1 MRAFVIGGLLIG
13 VHILS
18 TTVFQYL
25 RIGGVAPNFMIM
37 IIVAFALLRGS
48 KEGTIIGLCAG
59 VLYDIVF
66 GSLFGLTALTYG
78 IIGYMCGR
86 LNKNCYREN
95 FIMPFACTLASSVFS
110 SIASIF
116 IFLMR
121 GRTNFTFFLTNR
133 LIPEL
138 IYTATLS
145 LVVYQIMYLIN
156 EKLEEKEKHTRNIF

>member
-1 MRAFVIGGLLIG
+1 MRTLVIGGVLVG

-18 TTVFQYL
+18 TTVLQYL

-48 KEGTIIGLCAG
+48 KEGGLIGAFAG
-59 VLYDIVF
+59 ALYDIVF
-66 GSLFGLTALTYG
+66 GMGFGATMITYS

-86 LNKNCYREN
+86 LNKNYYREN
-95 FIMPFACTLASSVFS
+95 FIMPFVCTLASSVFAS
-110 SIASIF
+110 LSSIF
-116 IFLMR
+116 IFVMR
-121 GRTNFTFFLTNR
+121 GRMNFPFFLANR

-145 LVVYQIMYLIN
+145 LVIYQLMYLIN
-156 EKLEEKEKHTRNIF
+156 EKLEAKERRTRNIF